1 MAQMGKRPLEASAPQ
16 AKEYKFWNTQ
26 PVPKI
31 DANPTEHGPI
41 ETKTVADISTSPYPL
56 PTNFEWD
63 SIDMTDEKQVQEV
76 YTLLYEN
83 YVEDDD
89 NMFRFD
95 YSPAF
100 LKWALMP
107 PGFRREWHVGVRSST
122 NRKLVAFI
130 SGIPQKMR
138 AYKDEVM
145 MVEINY
151 LCVHKKLRAKRLA
164 PVLIKE
170 ITRRVNLRDIWQA
183 VYTAGVVLPKAVAQN
198 RYYHRSLNP
207 KKLIDIGFSRLHR
220 NMTMTRTIKLYKVA
234 DQPQLPGFRQ
244 LKKEDIPQV
253 HTLLSTYLQKFNLA
267 PVFTEDELAHWLT
280 PVEGVVDAFVVQ
292 GSNGKITDLCSF
304 YHLPSTVIG
313 NKNYNTMRAAYS
325 FYNVTHLPTE
335 ERWNDLM
342 GDALIMAKKLDMDVF
357 NALNVMENEKF
368 LKPLKFGEGDG
379 YLQYYL
385 YNWQCPAVTPNNVGL
400 VLL

>member
-1 MAQMGKRPLEASAPQ
+1 
-16 AKEYKFWNTQ
+16 
-26 PVPKI
+26 
-31 DANPTEHGPI
+31 
-41 ETKTVADISTSPYPL
+41 
-56 PTNFEWD
+56 
-63 SIDMTDEKQVQEV
+63 
-76 YTLLYEN
+76 
-83 YVEDDD
+83 
-89 NMFRFD
+89 MFRFD
-95 YSPAF
+95 YSADF

-122 NRKLVAFI
+122 NHKLVAFI

-138 AYKDEVM
+138 AYKDEIM

-220 NMTMTRTIKLYKVA
+220 NMTMMRTIKLYKVA
-234 DQPQLPGFRQ
+234 DKPAMQGFRQ
-244 LKKEDIPQV
+244 MQRGDVKQV
-253 HTLLSTYLQKFNLA
+253 HALLNTYLAKFALA
-267 PVFTEDELAHWLT
+267 PVFEEEEIAHWLV
-280 PVEGVVDAFVVQ
+280 PRKGVVDAYVVADEK
-292 GSNGKITDLCSF
+292 GKITDLCSF

-313 NKNYNTMRAAYS
+313 HATHSTMHAAYS
-325 FYNVTHLPTE
+325 FYNVSHLPTE
-335 ERWNDLM
+335 DRWNQLM
-342 GDALIMAKKLDMDVF
+342 GDALIMAKSLDMDVF

-368 LKPLKFGEGDG
+368 LKNLKFGEGDG
-379 YLQYYL
+379 HLQYYL
-385 YNWQCPAVTPNNVGL
+385 YNWSCPPVTPNNVGL

>member
-1 MAQMGKRPLEASAPQ
+1 MFVCVCVRSDE
-16 AKEYKFWNTQ
+16 T
-26 PVPKI
+26 
-31 DANPTEHGPI
+31 PTEHGAI
-41 ETKTVADISTSPYPL
+41 ETKTLADISTAPYPL
-56 PTNFEWD
+56 PPNFVWD
-63 SIDMTDEKQVQEV
+63 SLDMTDAKCVSEV
-76 YTLLYEN
+76 YNLLYEN

-95 YSPAF
+95 YSEEF

-122 NRKLVAFI
+122 NQKLVAFI

-138 AYKDEVM
+138 AYKDEIM

-220 NMTMTRTIKLYKVA
+220 NMTMMRTIKLYKVA
-234 DQPQLPGFRQ
+234 DKPTLPGFRQ
-244 LKKEDIPQV
+244 MTVADVKQV
-253 HTLLSTYLQKFNLA
+253 HALLNTYLQKFALA
-267 PVFTEDELAHWLT
+267 PVFEEEEIAHWLV
-280 PVEGVVDAFVVQ
+280 PRKGVIDAYVVADEK
-292 GSNGKITDLCSF
+292 SGKITDLCSF

-313 NKNYNTMRAAYS
+313 HATHSTMYAAYS
-325 FYNVTHLPTE
+325 FYNVSHLPTE
-335 ERWNDLM
+335 DRWNTLM
-342 GDALIMAKKLDMDVF
+342 GDALIMAKSLDMDVF

-368 LKPLKFGEGDG
+368 LKTLKFGEGDG
-379 YLQYYL
+379 HLQYYL
-385 YNWQCPAVTPNNVGL
+385 YNWKCPAVTPNNVGL